1 MAHPLKKDST
11 MTVHARSGRPTR
23 VRLDNADYPVDA
35 LGPEGQALLENYAF
49 ADQQLRHLH
58 NMQAI
63 LNKARNAYIADLK
76 DEILRARSGLD
87 FSDLLADD

>member
-1 MAHPLKKDST
+1 
-11 MTVHARSGRPTR
+11 MTVHTRSGGATR

-49 ADQQLRHLH
+49 VDQHLRHLH

-76 DEILRARSGLD
+76 GEILRERTGLD
-87 FSDLLADD
+87 FSDFLADD